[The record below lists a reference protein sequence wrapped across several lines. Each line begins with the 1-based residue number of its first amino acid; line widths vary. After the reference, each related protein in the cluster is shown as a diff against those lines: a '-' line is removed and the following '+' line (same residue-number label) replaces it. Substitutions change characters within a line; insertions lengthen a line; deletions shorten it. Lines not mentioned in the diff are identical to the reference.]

1 MDWEL
6 NETKKQLLVRVLTQQ
21 RQANCPICN
30 TPIEKIHSHYQ
41 RTLADLSWAVIQ
53 VDLKLQTSKF
63 FCHNQNCDRR
73 IFTQRFPS
81 VVAPWSRR
89 TERLATLLTKIGLA
103 TGGLGIWVASVTKT
117 TLRTFSQVKSTIARE
132 ASAFEILLRF
142 LDRLCEQ

>member
-41 RTLADLSWAVIQ
+41 RTLADLSWAGIQ

-73 IFTQRFPS
+73 IFTLRFPS

-103 TGGLGIWVASVTKT
+103 TGGLGI
-117 TLRTFSQVKSTIARE
+117 
-132 ASAFEILLRF
+132 
-142 LDRLCEQ
+142 